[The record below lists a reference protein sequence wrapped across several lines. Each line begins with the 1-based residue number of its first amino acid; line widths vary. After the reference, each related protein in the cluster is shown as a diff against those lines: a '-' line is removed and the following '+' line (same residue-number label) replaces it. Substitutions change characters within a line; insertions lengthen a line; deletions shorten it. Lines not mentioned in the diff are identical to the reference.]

1 MAPRTKPGATNART
15 AKTSDRPAA
24 KPQEQ
29 AAQAPA
35 QPAQVKP
42 ASDPT
47 PAGANTCGK
56 VCPQTSPNP
65 NSSQKKV
72 RTKAERDADI
82 AKYEQERRDALA
94 RGDKKAA
101 QEADLK
107 AAQVMDE
114 PKTLGDIGQEAGGI
128 LGLFLGGRTGRG
140 RARANPRNTGASP
153 APASTPAPPPA
164 TKPTTK
170 PAPPPANAGKAAN
183 ATPKAANGSGGGY
196 SKARVKQNPHKDCG
210 KKLLYKDTES
220 VKGTGLQKDHTPSA
234 AALKKAAMDRMAP
247 LVKAKQ
253 LTEAK
258 AKTIANRVAN
268 NAPTIAIPPDVHAEG
283 DTYKGGQKGNNPG
296 KIEADS
302 KDLNGAARRNT
313 EKISD
318 SMANKKHG
326 CSDAYNK
333 AAKEITDMDWGK
345 YVDDI
350 ISQGIK
356 GK

>member
-1 MAPRTKPGATNART
+1 MAPRTKPGATNARA
-15 AKTSDRPAA
+15 AKTSDSPAA

-56 VCPQTSPNP
+56 VCPQTSANP

-101 QEADLK
+101 EEADLK
-107 AAQVMDE
+107 AAQVADE

-140 RARANPRNTGASP
+140 RARTNPRNTGASP
-153 APASTPAPPPA
+153 APAPVSTPA

-170 PAPPPANAGKAAN
+170 PAPPPAN

-210 KKLLYKDTES
+210 KKLPYSDRDTL
-220 VKGTGLQKDHTPSA
+220 KNTGLKKDHTPSSKA
-234 AALKKAAMDRMAP
+234 IYTAAMEKMKP
-247 LVKAKQ
+247 LIAARRITKDAAEKIAHTAK
-253 LTEAK
+253 E
-258 AKTIANRVAN
+258 
-268 NAPTIAIPPDVHAEG
+268 NAPTIAIPHDVHVEG
-283 DTYKGGQKGNNPG
+283 NTYG
-296 KIEADS
+296 S
-302 KDLNGAARRNT
+302 KNKPLYKQDAGDLNGAAKRDT
-313 EKISD
+313 KAISEA
-318 SMANKKHG
+318 MADKKHG

-333 AAKEITDMDWGK
+333 AAAEITNMDWDK
-345 YVDDI
+345 YVDDA
-350 ISQGIK
+350 IK
-356 GK
+356 KGMKGR

>member
-1 MAPRTKPGATNART
+1 MAPRTKTGASNTRT
-15 AKTSDRPAA
+15 TKTSDSTAA

-35 QPAQVKP
+35 QSAQVKP

-56 VCPQTSPNP
+56 VCPQTSTNP
-65 NSSQKKV
+65 NSSQKKT

-82 AKYEQERRDALA
+82 AKYEKERNEAIA
-94 RGDKKAA
+94 RGDKDAA
-101 QEADLK
+101 WEAEYK
-107 AAQVMDE
+107 AAQVADE
-114 PKTLGDIGQEAGGI
+114 YKSLGSAGQDAGGI
-128 LGLFLGGRTGRG
+128 IGTILGGWMGKGRG
-140 RARANPRNTGASP
+140 RTNPRNTGASP
-153 APASTPAPPPA
+153 APAPASTPAPPTAP
-164 TKPTTK
+164 KPTTA
-170 PAPPPANAGKAAN
+170 PAPPPANATAR
-183 ATPKAANGSGGGY
+183 TANGRGGGY

-210 KKLLYKDTES
+210 KKLPYNDTES
-220 VKGTGLQKDHTPSA
+220 VKGTGLEKDHTPSS

-247 LVKAKQ
+247 LVKAKK

-283 DTYKGGQKGNNPG
+283 DTYKSGQKGNNPE

-302 KDLNGAARRNT
+302 KDLNGAAKRNT

-326 CSDAYNK
+326 CSEAYNK
-333 AAKEITDMDWGK
+333 AAKEITDMDWDK